1 MARPST
7 RSRRYASGTQR
18 TSFPLVGRD
27 FATVPLRALL
37 TRGLGRSAAPATAGA
52 LSVRPIKDPAN
63 CSDRSE
69 EPLRLSALKTKDFM
83 PPASTTTSRS
93 SRSYADASSVDEL
106 ERIPFLPDTP
116 VALDAALEQEHR
128 TARRSSASE
137 STVAPGRYLGLY
149 LKYVALFV
157 GAGLI
162 SGSIVHY
169 PLDKTRYIIIGA
181 VGAVLFA
188 LASTFA
194 DARAKG
200 NGPASLVKFV
210 LASLVL
216 ALGIGMISGGI
227 QHFSDIPTR
236 AATLIPLGGALSI
249 IAFAIR
255 DGHRLTRRHM
265 VPFAV
270 AGSAALL
277 WVAIGL
283 SQYAGTFEVPAAG
296 ADHHGAA
303 AEPASTE
310 AAASDHTETTADAHA
325 AEASSEPAAAAH
337 AAEESTAAAP
347 PAEAAQSTDDSAVAE
362 DHSAHGH

>member
-1 MARPST
+1 
-7 RSRRYASGTQR
+7 
-18 TSFPLVGRD
+18 
-27 FATVPLRALL
+27 
-37 TRGLGRSAAPATAGA
+37 
-52 LSVRPIKDPAN
+52 
-63 CSDRSE
+63 
-69 EPLRLSALKTKDFM
+69 M
-83 PPASTTTSRS
+83 PPASTSPSAYRS
-93 SRSYADASSVDEL
+93 VTDASSVDEL

-116 VALDAALEQEHR
+116 VALDAALQREHSS
-128 TARRSSASE
+128 ARRAPADE
-137 STVAPGRYLGLY
+137 RTVAPGRYMGLY

-255 DGHRLTRRHM
+255 DGHRLTRRHL

-283 SQYAGTFEVPAAG
+283 NQYAGTFEVPAAG

-303 AEPASTE
+303 AEPATTD
-310 AAASDHTETTADAHA
+310 AAASGHTETTADAHG

-347 PAEAAQSTDDSAVAE
+347 PAEAADIAAAAAVAE